1 MDRLKINKAIVFSIL
16 VTIFSTLSLSLS
28 RHLINKIQLG
38 MLNDL
43 IIFVVP
49 LIIFICIYIKLKSEK
64 SFIGD
69 VKKSII
75 MSLPL
80 IAVQAVFL
88 FNIYLGIKNRSS
100 ISLKVLILIILVNL
114 CVGFFEE
121 IVYRGIIFSI
131 LLKKFRTKAAIF
143 ISSLFFG
150 LAHFSNLVNNP
161 KLINSTISQ
170 VIYAFMIG
178 VFLCSIYINT
188 KSLLGCCLIH
198 FLVDFMSILLMNFYP
213 ATADVTADKT
223 LIESII
229 SIVIVLPSFI
239 FGLLYIKKYRKKN
252 IDTI

>member
-100 ISLKVLILIILVNL
+100 ISLKVLILIIL
-114 CVGFFEE
+114 
-121 IVYRGIIFSI
+121 
-131 LLKKFRTKAAIF
+131 
-143 ISSLFFG
+143 
-150 LAHFSNLVNNP
+150 
-161 KLINSTISQ
+161 
-170 VIYAFMIG
+170 
-178 VFLCSIYINT
+178 
-188 KSLLGCCLIH
+188 
-198 FLVDFMSILLMNFYP
+198 
-213 ATADVTADKT
+213 
-223 LIESII
+223 
-229 SIVIVLPSFI
+229 
-239 FGLLYIKKYRKKN
+239 
-252 IDTI
+252 